1 LRPETLKTLN
11 KGKVKKNIKYTGGLE
26 GIAYVDCAFASCS
39 VRIAVQIVVTE
50 APTFKKRHH
59 FLLWRNHDPVAE
71 MDTEDAMAHFKIGS
85 DASVLYTLRL
95 WAPSGQA
102 PFLSAKCL
110 APDQADLR
118 PRWHSL
124 DIDIDGVRVLQQG
137 GLPSK
142 SCREE
147 LRRAAYSQR
156 SKNIEDRTKR
166 TKCATPALR
175 PVKRLKRTEAPQF
188 ETVSYSPVFSPLVPF
203 PQEPPPMLHVQPFW
217 VDQQYFR
224 QQELLLLHHHQL
236 INLAQMAHSQQALAS
251 EGPFVK
257 REEDFVQD
265 FIKQEEVSYV
275 KHEEIPPLWIPH
287 DDGGCAREL
296 MMETWELP
304 PCDFSSTFCV

>member
-39 VRIAVQIVVTE
+39 VRIAVHIVVTE

-85 DASVLYTLRL
+85 DASVVYTLRL
-95 WAPSGQA
+95 WAPTGQA

-156 SKNIEDRTKR
+156 SKNTDERIKR
-166 TKCATPALR
+166 AKCATPTLR
-175 PVKRLKRTEAPQF
+175 PVKRVKRTLESPKFDNVNVA
-188 ETVSYSPVFSPLVPF
+188 YSPVFSSLVPF
-203 PQEPPPMLHVQPFW
+203 PQDQPLLGVPPFW

-224 QQELLLLHHHQL
+224 QQELLILHHQL
-236 INLAQMAHSQQALAS
+236 LAQMAHSQPVTS
-251 EGPFVK
+251 DEPFVK
-257 REEDFVQD
+257 HEEDFVPE

-275 KHEEIPPLWIPH
+275 KHEELPPLWIPH

-296 MMETWELP
+296 MMENWDLP
-304 PCDFSSTFCV
+304 PCDCTFCV